1 MPSIPVPV
9 CAIVFGNSEYTRDKK
24 WVKSRAVLQRWRWS
38 YATVEILLLL
48 LANMFRLPIRGTQ
61 NPVDIVRCVPACLPT
76 THQPPGDDTCYKEQ
90 CDRYMLYI
98 LIKVEQMRRKAAGLL
113 LHSHNNITCIYCTG
127 MIVCMSV
134 WRSIFIITLSEHG
147 GYIYLSG
154 GGGCSCTDWQKT
166 GIFTERLQRV

>member
-61 NPVDIVRCVPACLPT
+61 NPVDIVRCVPACLRPTNHQGT
-76 THQPPGDDTCYKEQ
+76 THATKNSAIDTC
-90 CDRYMLYI
+90 CI

-134 WRSIFIITLSEHG
+134 WRSIFIITLSEYG

-154 GGGCSCTDWQKT
+154 SGGCSCTDWQKT
-166 GIFTERLQRV
+166 GICTKRR

>member
-1 MPSIPVPV
+1 MPFIPVPV

-61 NPVDIVRCVPACLPT
+61 NPVDIVRCVPACLRPTNHQGT
-76 THQPPGDDTCYKEQ
+76 THATKNSAIDTC
-90 CDRYMLYI
+90 I

-113 LHSHNNITCIYCTG
+113 LHSHNDITTYIYCTG
-127 MIVCMSV
+127 MIVSMSV
-134 WRSIFIITLSEHG
+134 WRSIFIITLSEYG
-147 GYIYLSG
+147 GYIFLSG
-154 GGGCSCTDWQKT
+154 SSTGWAKT
-166 GIFTERLQRV
+166 WIWTKRS